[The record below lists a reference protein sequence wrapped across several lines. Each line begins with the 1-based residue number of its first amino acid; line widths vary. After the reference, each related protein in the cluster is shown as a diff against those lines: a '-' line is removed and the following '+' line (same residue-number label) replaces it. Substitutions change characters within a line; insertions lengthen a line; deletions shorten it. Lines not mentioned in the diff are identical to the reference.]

1 MIFFPSFPLAKRGN
15 HFHLTQRHI
24 ALHFTTVLL
33 SFLQATAITNLVH
46 CLTLT
51 AEQEE
56 RRVKEAFI
64 VEEEQTAAESL
75 RLSCEVER
83 ISVEEAYTCE
93 EEKTLSE
100 QAGEMESA
108 IAVQAGSAM
117 DKKASIEAQKGVKTV
132 LFLAGHHALHS

>member
-1 MIFFPSFPLAKRGN
+1 MRS
-15 HFHLTQRHI
+15 
-24 ALHFTTVLL
+24 
-33 SFLQATAITNLVH
+33 
-46 CLTLT
+46 LTLT
-51 AEQEE
+51 AEQEA

-64 VEEEQTAAESL
+64 LEEEQTAAEAQ

-93 EEKTLSE
+93 EERTLSE

-117 DKKASIEAQKGVKTV
+117 DKKTSIEAQRGDRYRDRGMDVMQIHCPVKTISFMTAYDTPHIQCMS
-132 LFLAGHHALHS
+132 LPSS

>member
-1 MIFFPSFPLAKRGN
+1 VRS
-15 HFHLTQRHI
+15 
-24 ALHFTTVLL
+24 
-33 SFLQATAITNLVH
+33 
-46 CLTLT
+46 LTLT
-51 AEQEE
+51 AEQEA

-64 VEEEQTAAESL
+64 LEEEQTAAEAQ

-93 EEKTLSE
+93 EERTLSE

-117 DKKASIEAQKGVKTV
+117 DKKTSIEAQRGDRDCGCDMDVMQIHCPVRSISFMTTYDTP
-132 LFLAGHHALHS
+132 HIQCISLHSS